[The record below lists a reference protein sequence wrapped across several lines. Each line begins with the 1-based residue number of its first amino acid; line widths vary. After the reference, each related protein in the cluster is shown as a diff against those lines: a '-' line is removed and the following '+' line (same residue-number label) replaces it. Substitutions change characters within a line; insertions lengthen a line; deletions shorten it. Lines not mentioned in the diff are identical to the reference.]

1 MILALC
7 VLSTD
12 TRTTADEAHIEGR
25 TARRRPQASQ
35 APRVKNDNTYE
46 VLNECIVPT
55 TLPAP
60 NGPGTESKQNAMQK
74 AIQIHQMSVSTA
86 N

>member
-12 TRTTADEAHIEGR
+12 TRTAADEAYIEGR

-35 APRVKNDNTYE
+35 APRVKNDDAYE
-46 VLNECIVPT
+46 VLNECIILT

-60 NGPGTESKQNAMQK
+60 NRVGTELKQNAMPK
-74 AIQIHQMSVSTA
+74 PYRSIK
-86 N
+86 